1 MITVNTTQL
10 APLNLPNSLD
20 SLVCNGPRSLGYRHT
35 ETKVSHAERTASRFR
50 MNALLIPL
58 IQVTY
63 IALDLYLWV
72 IIISV
77 IMSWLVAFKV
87 VNTHN
92 RFVHMVGSALHAIT
106 EPALRRIR
114 RFLPVMGGIDFSPI
128 VPHPDYLFLPA
139 GAPKVG
145 STIGM
150 TADRRSYCRTGPD
163 GLVMTLR
170 VTPKASRTAIAG
182 PMETEDG
189 VALKVAITTTPDKG
203 KANAAVTALF
213 VKAFG
218 VAKRG
223 CNPPIRSRRPPQDYT
238 CGR

>member
-1 MITVNTTQL
+1 
-10 APLNLPNSLD
+10 
-20 SLVCNGPRSLGYRHT
+20 
-35 ETKVSHAERTASRFR
+35 

-128 VPHPDYLFLPA
+128 VLILIIYFFQQVLQRL
-139 GAPKVG
+139 GAQLG
-145 STIGM
+145 
-150 TADRRSYCRTGPD
+150 
-163 GLVMTLR
+163 
-170 VTPKASRTAIAG
+170 
-182 PMETEDG
+182 
-189 VALKVAITTTPDKG
+189 
-203 KANAAVTALF
+203 
-213 VKAFG
+213 
-218 VAKRG
+218 
-223 CNPPIRSRRPPQDYT
+223 
-238 CGR
+238 